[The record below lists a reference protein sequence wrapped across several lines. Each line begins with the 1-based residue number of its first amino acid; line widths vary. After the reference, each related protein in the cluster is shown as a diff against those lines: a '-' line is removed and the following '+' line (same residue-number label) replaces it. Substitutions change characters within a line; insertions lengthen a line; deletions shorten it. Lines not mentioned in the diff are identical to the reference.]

1 MIGYF
6 RQEFFIVF
14 KFWLVGVVL
23 SIIVSC
29 LRAIFCGLLTMLEDR
44 TEIGRDLMN
53 RGERLSVFSLS
64 HSFLTCSCSDFKQST
79 AYWTDQ
85 LFVSQ
90 QHSCT
95 TAMCSRLAFLQSK
108 SYQMVRFCT
117 GPKGSESKERIRT
130 KVVRPRKYYAEPT
143 DSSVFYHI
151 SAISCHNIYILR

>member
-85 LFVSQ
+85 LF
-90 QHSCT
+90 CLAT
-95 TAMCSRLAFLQSK
+95 TFMYN
-108 SYQMVRFCT
+108 SYVFQT
-117 GPKGSESKERIRT
+117 GLSTIE
-130 KVVRPRKYYAEPT
+130 
-143 DSSVFYHI
+143 
-151 SAISCHNIYILR
+151 ILSNG